1 MPYLAVTIAFT
12 AMSVLSLEVVWMR
25 LFAIESFSSFGYM
38 ILSVALLGFG
48 IGGILMTLFSGRL
61 AADRERWLFR
71 FALAYPAA
79 AVVSILGSKLIPFVP
94 QNIIQDH
101 AQLAYIGLFYLLLS
115 LPFIA
120 GSLTIGL
127 ILTTAGDKVGKLYF
141 ADLVGS
147 GLGGVTVLL
156 AFYLVHPR
164 YLSLVVLVLFLPALV
179 AAAYAYPGKGRVR
192 ALAVAGATAV
202 ACMAALLA
210 FSGLRFSEYKGISY
224 SMASAEVTGAEVME
238 EAWGPLG
245 YMQVVSS
252 RAERTAP
259 GLSSSAP
266 MEALPPEQKGL
277 YMDGSKV
284 ASIARN
290 LEEGEKVYLDWLL
303 TSLPYQLYGEK
314 PPHVLLVGLGG
325 GEGVAQAVHFG
336 AKSVVAAD
344 INSVLVELVS
354 DTFADENGGLFQ
366 RDDVAAVVAD
376 GRDYAARH
384 PGEFDLVMV
393 SFLDAS
399 GLSFPGSKSLSE
411 NYLYTTESVRQIL
424 GALREDGVA
433 VFSTRVNEPPRGSVR
448 LTATVVEGM
457 KGLWGIDDARAG
469 VMYIRSEFYGMT
481 VVKRGGFS
489 DEEVELLSFES
500 FARGFT
506 ISYSPGMQK
515 ETLEEL
521 AREEEEFWQELE
533 ESQGVDLSAFE
544 SDGPAQDPFYDCV
557 YALLYDEDG
566 GESYLAAYP
575 FAIDPTSDDRPYFSA
590 MLKSGSF
597 DFIRK
602 NAYDPANWEREVP
615 PDLWAQPVVL
625 ATLGQAFLFA
635 LLILAFPLLAARKR
649 LPAKGKLRNF
659 AYFSC
664 LAAGFMFVEM
674 VLIQKFTL
682 YVAAPAY
689 AAALVLSGMLVFS
702 GIGAAFSSRFIGRQ
716 SRGILIAVAGIIVL
730 SVLYNYALTPLLL
743 ATMSLPEAVKVVLSI
758 VAVGPVAF
766 FLGMPFPLALSVLS
780 ATGDTRLAAWGWA
793 VNGAVSVVGIVLAQA
808 LGMVFGYTT
817 VLQIVAVVYLVAW
830 ATFPRGQADSN
841 AARNSSGE

>member
-1 MPYLAVTIAFT
+1 MSYLAITIAFT
-12 AMSVLSLEVVWMR
+12 AMSVLSLEVVWMK

-48 IGGILMTLFSGRL
+48 IGGILMTLFAGRL
-61 AADRERWLFR
+61 AADRERWLYR
-71 FALAYPAA
+71 LALAYPVA

-101 AQLAYIGLFYLLLS
+101 AQLAYIGVFYLLLS

-147 GLGGVTVLL
+147 GLGGVAVLL

-164 YLSLVVLVLFLPALV
+164 YLSLVVLLLFLPALV
-179 AAAYAYPGKGRVR
+179 AAALAYPAAARIR
-192 ALAVAGATAV
+192 ALAGAAAVAV
-202 ACMAALLA
+202 ACLAALLV
-210 FSGLRFSEYKGISY
+210 FSGLTFSEYKGISY
-224 SMASAEVTGAEVME
+224 SMASAEVTGAEVVE

-284 ASIARN
+284 ASVARQLGPEEKTY
-290 LEEGEKVYLDWLL
+290 LEWLL
-303 TSLPYQLYGEK
+303 TSVPYRLYEGK
-314 PPHVLLVGLGG
+314 SPDVLLVGLGG
-325 GEGVAQAVHFG
+325 GEGVAQSLYFG
-336 AKSVVAAD
+336 AGSIVAAD
-344 INSVLVELVS
+344 INSVLVDLVS
-354 DTFADENGGLFQ
+354 TTFADENGGMFQ
-366 RDDVAAVVAD
+366 RDDVTATVAD
-376 GRDYAARH
+376 GRDFAARH
-384 PGEFDLVMV
+384 PREFDLVMV

-399 GLSFPGSKSLSE
+399 GLSFPGSKSISE
-411 NYLYTTESVRQIL
+411 NYLYTTESVIQLL
-424 GALREDGVA
+424 GALRPGGTA

-448 LTATVVEGM
+448 LAATVVAGM
-457 KGLWGIDDARAG
+457 KDAWGVEEARASI
-469 VMYIRSEFYGMT
+469 MYIRSEFHGMT
-481 VVKRGGFS
+481 VVKRGGFN
-489 DEEVELLSFES
+489 DEEVDLLSFEGFS
-500 FARGFT
+500 RGFT
-506 ISYSPGMQK
+506 ISYYPGMQK
-515 ETLEEL
+515 EVLEDL
-521 AREEEEFWQELE
+521 AREEEEFWEGLE

-544 SDGPAQDPFYDCV
+544 SEGPAQDPFFDCIH
-557 YALLYDEDG
+557 ALLFDDDE
-566 GESYLAAYP
+566 GESYLDAYP
-575 FAIDPTSDDRPYFSA
+575 FDITPTSDDRPYFSA

-615 PDLWAQPVVL
+615 PDLWAQPVVW
-625 ATLGQAFLFA
+625 ATLSQAFLFA
-635 LLILAFPLLAARKR
+635 LLILVIPLVVSRKR
-649 LPAKGKLRNF
+649 LPRAGKGKNF
-659 AYFSC
+659 VYFSC
-664 LAAGFMFVEM
+664 LAVGFMFVEM

-702 GIGAAFSSRFIGRQ
+702 GIGAGFSSRFVGRQ
-716 SRGILIAVAGIIVL
+716 SRGIIIAVAGIIVL
-730 SVLYNYALTPLLL
+730 SVLYTYGLTPLLL
-743 ATMSLPEAVKVVLSI
+743 ATMSYPEAVKVVLSI

-780 ATGDTRLAAWGWA
+780 GAGDSRLAAWGWA
-793 VNGAVSVVGIVLAQA
+793 VNGAVSVLGIVLAQA
-808 LGMVFGYTT
+808 LAMMLGYTI
-817 VLQIVAVVYLVAW
+817 VLQIVAAVYLVAW
-830 ATFPRGQADSN
+830 ATFPRGHADSS